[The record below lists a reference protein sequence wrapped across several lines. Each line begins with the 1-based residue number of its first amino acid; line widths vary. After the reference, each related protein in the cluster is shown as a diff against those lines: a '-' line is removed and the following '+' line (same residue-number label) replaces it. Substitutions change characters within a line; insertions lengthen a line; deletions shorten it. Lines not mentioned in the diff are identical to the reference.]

1 MRPTVDDGL
10 RAIREATEL
19 AKSIQI
25 ELDTEY
31 FRLIAIVEAMPQ
43 NQSGAEKSSG
53 WRGRSNR
60 DMARRGHFI
69 QRRP

>member
-1 MRPTVDDGL
+1 MRPSIDDGL
-10 RAIREATEL
+10 RAIREAAEL

-25 ELDTEY
+25 EVDTEY
-31 FRLIAIVEAMPQ
+31 LRLIAIVEAMPQ
-43 NQSGAEKSSG
+43 NQSGAEKTSR

-60 DMARRGHFI
+60 DIARRGHFR